1 MAARLLLAMIVAGL
15 PIAVTANDSPGRQVL
30 LSIKVFE
37 QPTRS
42 KPGTA
47 LTNSTIVSIIGRPF
61 SVNAGGGTIKPKS
74 SDDDLFFG
82 TRSSGVVDEAPDGK
96 FRIAVKVELG
106 KIISQPD
113 DTETGVVQTDALEVR
128 TIVRAGEIKRI
139 KVSPTRWCELSAEE
153 VQPLNADG
161 RK

>member
-1 MAARLLLAMIVAGL
+1 MAAHLLLAMVVAGL

-42 KPGTA
+42 KPGTV
-47 LTNSTIVSIIGRPF
+47 LTNPTIVSIIGRPF

-82 TRSSGVVDEAPDGK
+82 TRSSGVVNEAADGK

-106 KIISQPD
+106 KIVPQPD
-113 DTETGVVQTDALEVR
+113 DAETGLVQTDALDIR
-128 TIVRAGEIKRI
+128 TVVRAGETKRI
-139 KVSPTRWCELSAEE
+139 KVSPTRWCELRAEE
-153 VQPLNADG
+153 VQPLINADQ
-161 RK
+161 R